1 MKGWLVVNE
10 FVKSD
15 KFRELFEMLE
25 GAAEQ
30 EGIDIECRS
39 NAAVWEKLAVDDYSL
54 EAADRPDFVLFWDKD
69 IKLAYELEREGL
81 RLFNRAQAIADC
93 DDKSLTFLKLKG
105 SGIRQPATFISPKK
119 FHADGL
125 LPEELIKCAGDRLG
139 FPMVMKECLGS
150 FGAQVYLIDTPE
162 ILKEKITEMGERPYI
177 LQEYIDASKGRDTR
191 IQVIG
196 GRVIAA
202 MLRHNENDF
211 RANITNGGSMERFEP
226 SEEMKEMAIK
236 ACSILQLDFAGVDI
250 LFGADG
256 PVLCEVNS
264 NAHFKNLYDC
274 TGVNAAEYIIKH
286 IISSMC

>member
-25 GAAEQ
+25 AAAVQ
-30 EGIDIECRS
+30 EGLGLECIS
-39 NAAVWEKLAVDDYSL
+39 NAAVWEKLALNDYGL
-54 EAADRPDFVLFWDKD
+54 KLADRPDFVLFWDKD

-93 DDKSLTFLKLKG
+93 DDKSLTYLRLKD
-105 SGIRQPATFISPKK
+105 SGVRQPHTFISPKK

-125 LPEELIKCAGDRLG
+125 LPEGIIKSAGDRLG

-150 FGAQVYLIDTPE
+150 FGAQVYLIENPAE
-162 ILKEKITEMGERPYI
+162 LEKKIIETGDRPYI
-177 LQEYIDASKGRDTR
+177 LQEYIAASKGRDTR
-191 IQVIG
+191 LQVVG
-196 GRVIAA
+196 NEVIAA
-202 MLRHNENDF
+202 MKRYNENDF
-211 RANITNGGSMERFEP
+211 RANITNGGSMELFEP
-226 SEEMKEMAIK
+226 SVEMKEMALE
-236 ACSILQLDFAGVDI
+236 ACRVLQLDFAGVDI
-250 LFGADG
+250 LFGEDG

-274 TGVNAAEYIIKH
+274 TGINAAEYIIKH
-286 IISSMC
+286 IKE

>member
-25 GAAEQ
+25 AAAVQ
-30 EGIDIECRS
+30 ESIWLECIS
-39 NAAVWEKLAVDDYSL
+39 NAAVWEKLALNDYDL
-54 EAADRPDFVLFWDKD
+54 KLADRPDFVLFWDKD

-93 DDKSLTFLKLKG
+93 DDKSLTYLRLKD
-105 SGIRQPATFISPKK
+105 SGVRQPHTFISPKK

-125 LPEELIKCAGDRLG
+125 LPEGIIKSAGDRLG

-150 FGAQVYLIDTPE
+150 FGAQVYLIENPAE
-162 ILKEKITEMGERPYI
+162 LEKKIIETGDRPYI
-177 LQEYIDASKGRDTR
+177 LQEYIAVSKGRDTR
-191 IQVIG
+191 LQVVG
-196 GRVIAA
+196 NEVIAA
-202 MLRHNENDF
+202 MKRYNENDF
-211 RANITNGGSMERFEP
+211 RANITNGGSMELFEP
-226 SEEMKEMAIK
+226 SVEMKEMALE
-236 ACSILQLDFAGVDI
+236 ACRVLQLDFAGVDI
-250 LFGADG
+250 LFGEDG

-274 TGVNAAEYIIKH
+274 TGINAAEYIIKH
-286 IISSMC
+286 IKE